1 MTFTDRAMALCL
13 SLMSGRIG
21 SVIGSNVIG
30 TLLDNYCT
38 YTFIMPSCLLI
49 LSGCL
54 AFTIPNIS
62 NKISK

>member
-1 MTFTDRAMALCL
+1 MALCL

-21 SVIGSNVIG
+21 SVVGSNIIG

-38 YTFIMPSCLLI
+38 YTFVMPTILLI
-49 LSGCL
+49 TSGCL

-62 NKISK
+62 NKIFK